1 MKKLLIFVV
10 AIFAA
15 LAVSCNKDEGGK
27 NGNEE
32 ILGTWLM
39 RADEYHYFDVTF
51 KKNGTYEWLWQGAG
65 GRMLDT
71 GTYKYENKV
80 ITTTATKFQEE
91 DYESKQM
98 KDAQMPEE
106 WNGVRTMTVVEDAG
120 AIAWWRWKND
130 YFIEDSDYFRGDV
143 SGPIIF
149 FKEGADPGIKTSD
162 LKGTWEIRAED
173 GIDRLII
180 GDSDFTQYTAW
191 KNSEIGGGYSVTKE
205 IGRWFLKGCI
215 LTLEYQKV
223 FTSSKRFWNPATQ
236 ANEYIYYKV
245 DPETLEAEQWESYS
259 QNYSLEWYIYLKDG
273 KLYTPSFGTFSKK

>member
-149 FKEGADPGIKTSD
+149 FKEGFPFVK
-162 LKGTWEIRAED
+162 
-173 GIDRLII
+173 
-180 GDSDFTQYTAW
+180 
-191 KNSEIGGGYSVTKE
+191 
-205 IGRWFLKGCI
+205 
-215 LTLEYQKV
+215 LT
-223 FTSSKRFWNPATQ
+223 F
-236 ANEYIYYKV
+236 
-245 DPETLEAEQWESYS
+245 
-259 QNYSLEWYIYLKDG
+259 
-273 KLYTPSFGTFSKK
+273 